1 MERHRLLVPALGC
14 LAGTI
19 SIYGCGTSSD
29 QGREESAVAPAVP
42 YAYVTSGSEGGDSAE
57 LFGVVR
63 SIDGCMVV
71 DRDGE
76 LVLPIFPA
84 SRVSG
89 DESGLRMEV
98 SVEFYDVQEVKAGD
112 AVRLGGGAGDI
123 SSARYSSPGEL
134 PR

>member
-1 MERHRLLVPALGC
+1 
-14 LAGTI
+14 
-19 SIYGCGTSSD
+19 
-29 QGREESAVAPAVP
+29 
-42 YAYVTSGSEGGDSAE
+42 
-57 LFGVVR
+57 
-63 SIDGCMVV
+63 MVV